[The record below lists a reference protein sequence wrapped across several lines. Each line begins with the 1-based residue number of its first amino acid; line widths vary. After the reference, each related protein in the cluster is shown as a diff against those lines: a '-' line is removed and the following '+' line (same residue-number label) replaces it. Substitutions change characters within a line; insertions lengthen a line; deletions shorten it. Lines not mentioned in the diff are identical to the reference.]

1 MTEADVL
8 SYQVYKI
15 KKILEINTYKTF
27 LTKTYLNILLQKFI
41 LTIIQSRYKIQDI
54 IERISFYQEITL
66 QEKIL
71 VEIIQ
76 KSSPT
81 RTLLKRMS
89 S

>member
-1 MTEADVL
+1 MAEADVL

-27 LTKTYLNILLQKFI
+27 LTKTSLNILLQKFI

>member
-1 MTEADVL
+1 MAEADVL

-27 LTKTYLNILLQKFI
+27 LTKTSLNILLQKFI

-54 IERISFYQEITL
+54 IQRISFYQEITL